1 MSSCVINNGLSS
13 SSFNLERGVRQG
25 DPLSPYLFVVAIE
38 ILTISL
44 RLNDSIKG
52 IKIDDD
58 ETKFLAYADDITA
71 ILPDISSARKLFVI
85 ISKRSCIT
93 SFLTAPMCK
102 PFGIGL
108 LVGGPIWLVK
118 I

>member
-58 ETKFLAYADDITA
+58 ETKFLAYADDITQET
-71 ILPDISSARKLFVI
+71 
-85 ISKRSCIT
+85 IT
-93 SFLTAPMCK
+93 
-102 PFGIGL
+102 
-108 LVGGPIWLVK
+108 
-118 I
+118 